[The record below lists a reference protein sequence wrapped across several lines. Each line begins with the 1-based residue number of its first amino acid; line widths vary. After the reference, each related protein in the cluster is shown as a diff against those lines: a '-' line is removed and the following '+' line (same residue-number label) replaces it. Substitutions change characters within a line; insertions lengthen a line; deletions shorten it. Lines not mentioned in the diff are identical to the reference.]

1 MSESMQSTVLTP
13 AAEKFIRR
21 MMRFVTSEKA
31 GFRLKV
37 APGGCSG
44 FSVTFDTAIE
54 PAANEFVWTPSGLR
68 VFLDPSSKVLLDQAT
83 VDFSETLASNGFV
96 VKTKGPAETCC
107 SSQAPTLVSIG
118 LSARA

>member
-1 MSESMQSTVLTP
+1 MSEVMEGTVLTA

-44 FSVTFDTAIE
+44 LSVTFDTAVE
-54 PAANEFVWTPSGLR
+54 PAPNEFVWTPSGLR
-68 VFLDPSSKVLLDQAT
+68 VFLDPSSKLLLDQAT
-83 VDFSETLASNGFV
+83 IDFSETLASTGFV
-96 VKTKGPAETCC
+96 VTTKGPAEACC

-118 LSARA
+118 SMARS